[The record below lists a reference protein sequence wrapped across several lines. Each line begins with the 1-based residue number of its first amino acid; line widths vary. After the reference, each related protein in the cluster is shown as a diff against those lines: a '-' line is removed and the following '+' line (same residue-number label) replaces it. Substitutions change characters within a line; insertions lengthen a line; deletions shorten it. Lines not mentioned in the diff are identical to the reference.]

1 MHLVGKNYD
10 CQSQNHLIKYEITL
24 ENSTNLCKM
33 SRYYNVD
40 DDAAAAEVYKVTEKK
55 IEAAKRWPKSG
66 KGWSQ
71 PEKARKRKR
80 RTGDDP
86 FPGKAPVDP
95 EALERHDRGPGVD
108 EEAVKQMKTKFARK
122 EMKRR

>member
-1 MHLVGKNYD
+1 
-10 CQSQNHLIKYEITL
+10 
-24 ENSTNLCKM
+24 M
-33 SRYYNVD
+33 SRYYNAD
-40 DDAAAAEVYKVTEKK
+40 EDAAAAEVYKVTEKK

-66 KGWSQ
+66 KGW

-80 RTGDDP
+80 LTGDDP

-108 EEAVKQMKTKFARK
+108 DEAVKQLKTKFARK
-122 EMKRR
+122 EMRRRYSTHKTQYAHFVRRYARD

>member
-1 MHLVGKNYD
+1 
-10 CQSQNHLIKYEITL
+10 
-24 ENSTNLCKM
+24 M

-40 DDAAAAEVYKVTEKK
+40 DDAAAAEVYTVTEKK

-66 KGWSQ
+66 KGW
-71 PEKARKRKR
+71 PEKKARKRKR
-80 RTGDDP
+80 KTGDDP

-108 EEAVKQMKTKFARK
+108 DEAVKQMKTKFARK
-122 EMKRR
+122 EMKRRYIHTLHTVCIFRRYARAPD